1 MAFIPYSGKIQCEFQ
16 QLAASTVA
24 ATGDAL
30 TFSSGYV
37 VPVAVDNTTPTAG
50 VYIGPAVTAGDS
62 DYASAKNVSVIMLT
76 PDLIFL
82 ADVGVGT
89 ATIANVGVAY
99 DFAAHGTVDLN
110 ATDHKNVTVVG
121 VISATQVLVKF
132 NSAYEF
138 VNVS

>member
-1 MAFIPYSGKIQCEFQ
+1 MAFIPFQGKIQSEQF

-24 ATGDAL
+24 SNGDAL

-37 VPVAVDNTTPTAG
+37 VPVGADNTTPTVG
-50 VYIGPAVTAGDS
+50 VYIGNAVVAGDS
-62 DYASAKNVSVIMLT
+62 DYASAKAVSVVMAT
-76 PDLIFL
+76 PDLVFL
-82 ADVGVGT
+82 ADVGTGS

-99 DFAAHGTVDLN
+99 DFTDHGSVDLG

-121 VISATQVLVKF
+121 VISASKVLVKF